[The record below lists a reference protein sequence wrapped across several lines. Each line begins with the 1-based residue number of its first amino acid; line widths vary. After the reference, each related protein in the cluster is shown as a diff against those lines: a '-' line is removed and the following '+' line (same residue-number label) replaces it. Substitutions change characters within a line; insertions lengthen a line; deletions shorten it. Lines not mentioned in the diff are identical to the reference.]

1 MDERTHS
8 DKQGWRKRFV
18 LIASGQAVSLI
29 GSSAAQFALIWYLAS
44 ETGSSM
50 VMALSGLA
58 AFLPQF
64 LLGPVAGVWVDRL
77 PRKRVIIASDLFIG
91 SVSAMLAAGFALGRP
106 PHAVIYAVMALRAL
120 GGAFHSPATQS
131 AIGLLVPRDEL
142 VRVGG
147 FQQLMRS
154 GARMLGP
161 VLGALMYAEMPIYWI
176 LLLDL
181 AGALVASAGAAAI
194 DIPQVPGAAHKR
206 RHLTRELAEG
216 ARVLAGDRALVVVTL
231 CSMLSMVFF
240 APTGSLYP
248 LMSSGYFGVSA
259 RHGGL
264 VELLYALG
272 LMLSA
277 LAAGLV
283 GRIGNK
289 LRMIHL
295 AQYAL
300 GLSALGVALLPSSMP
315 GFWAFALLCCAMGAS
330 GNLFDI
336 PYVAYIQE
344 HIPREAQGRAF
355 ALTETG
361 MSLAI
366 PVGLLTAG
374 AFAERWGVPRW
385 FLLTGLSFLAT
396 TTVSALW
403 TRQVQRRI
411 GMSRPDM

>member
-1 MDERTHS
+1 MNGRAHS
-8 DKQGWRKRFV
+8 DRQGWHRAFV

-44 ETGSSM
+44 KTGSSM

-64 LLGPVAGVWVDRL
+64 LLGPIAGVWVDRL
-77 PRKRVIIASDLFIG
+77 PRKRVIIVADLFIG
-91 SVSAMLAAGFALGRP
+91 FVSAMLAAGFALGQP
-106 PHAVIYAVMALRAL
+106 SHAVMYAAMALRAL
-120 GGAFHSPATQS
+120 GGAFHSPAIQS
-131 AIGLLVPRDEL
+131 TIGLLVPCDEL

-161 VLGALMYAEMPIYWI
+161 VLGALMYAAMPIYWI

-181 AGALVASAGAAAI
+181 AGALVASAGVAAV
-194 DIPQVPGAAHKR
+194 DIPQVPGTVHKR
-206 RHLTRELAEG
+206 RHLMRELAEG

-231 CSMLSMVFF
+231 CSMISMVFF

-248 LMSSGYFGVSA
+248 LMSSGYFGVGA
-259 RHGGL
+259 WHGGL
-264 VELLYALG
+264 VELVYALG

-277 LAAGLV
+277 LVAGLV
-283 GRIGNK
+283 GKIGDK
-289 LRMIHL
+289 LRVIHL

-344 HIPREAQGRAF
+344 HIPGEAQGRAF
-355 ALTETG
+355 ALTETV
-361 MSLAI
+361 MSLTT
-366 PVGLLTAG
+366 PVGLLAAG
-374 AFAERWGVPRW
+374 AFAGRWGVPRW

-396 TTVSALW
+396 TTLSALW
-403 TRQVQRRI
+403 TRKIRRRA
-411 GMSRPDM
+411 GVRYANM